1 MADIPSER
9 PITDGTAEAA
19 LNNLRALDDEL
30 VRLGERRDAHLADL
44 CRALLA
50 GGAELIPPDDDTF
63 RTRYGELMRG
73 GHTLPSDVLAENRN
87 AAIERLTVLSSA
99 ERAQFCRAVAKAA
112 YDTDGKSIV
121 DMLCM
126 QDTSDTHSRFADAYD
141 EYDEYDGYDDDDGD
155 ERNKTDAGRISYLRN
170 YYADAAYTVFAS
182 VIDEPT
188 VMYNSDFAG
197 VCEDVYYG
205 RAGCCILPVES
216 SSDGRLASFRT
227 LIRKYE
233 LKTALTCTVE
243 TGDSSSTKFALL
255 KKRIERPNCPEK
267 RRGSSYFEFDVT
279 LSDLSA
285 LSGLLGAAHLNGLG
299 LARIDSLPASYTQSG
314 YSYAMSFK
322 CDGGF
327 LDGFLCYLYMEDP
340 RFTPVG
346 LFCEVV

>member
-1 MADIPSER
+1 MAHEWSLKEMYTGYDDPNFLKDFEALDTLRDDVMKAAQNEEGLDDLNQVRAILLALENHRRTARKIGGYAHLRMSVQA
-9 PITDGTAEAA
+9 TDGETVSWNRKISAKGAAMALPVTMANKVLARYDEETVAKWAEK
-19 LNNLRALDDEL
+19 DEL
-30 VRLGERRDAHLADL
+30 IAAY
-44 CRALLA
+44 
-50 GGAELIPPDDDTF
+50 TF
-63 RTRYGELMRG
+63 L
-73 GHTLPSDVLAENRN
+73 LAENRN

-216 SSDGRLASFRT
+216 SSDGRHVPLR
-227 LIRKYE
+227 
-233 LKTALTCTVE
+233 
-243 TGDSSSTKFALL
+243 SSSIQRT
-255 KKRIERPNCPEK
+255 
-267 RRGSSYFEFDVT
+267 
-279 LSDLSA
+279 
-285 LSGLLGAAHLNGLG
+285 
-299 LARIDSLPASYTQSG
+299 
-314 YSYAMSFK
+314 
-322 CDGGF
+322 
-327 LDGFLCYLYMEDP
+327 
-340 RFTPVG
+340 
-346 LFCEVV
+346 